1 MRIPFGYGIA
11 WGPMDFLNPRNPL
24 EPDARLRGVV
34 GITGRWYPAF
44 ADDMKFLAFA
54 AAPRDP
60 LAADGGGA
68 RFGLA
73 WESHWD
79 RASVQALYV
88 FESPAVYTVPVVATA
103 GGAAGL
109 RAEYPRG
116 IHRAG
121 LSFKIELELGFQ
133 GEILYTVDPVSPP
146 DFPDG
151 LAASFGADYTLFDGK
166 LYLLAEYLYSGAE
179 STGAYGAA
187 SPTGRAGA
195 HYLYGA
201 GTWKWSDFASITAGC
216 AANLEDLS
224 ATALAAWEY
233 QFAQGLTVSLKVY
246 VPLDSE
252 SFGGEGSGE
261 LGPRQSKSYIYGAAG
276 LRVKF

>member
-24 EPDARLRGVV
+24 ESDARLRGVV

-44 ADDMKFLAFA
+44 ADDMKVLAFA

-60 LAADGGGA
+60 FASGGGGA

-88 FESPAVYTVPVVATA
+88 FESPAAYPW
-103 GGAAGL
+103 GL
-109 RAEYPRG
+109 
-116 IHRAG
+116 HRAG
-121 LSFKIELELGFQ
+121 LSFKVELELGFQ
-133 GEILYTVDPVSPP
+133 GELLYTVDPVSLP
-146 DFPDG
+146 DFPAEVPKK

-187 SPTGRAGA
+187 SPTGHRNA

-233 QFAQGLTVSLKVY
+233 QFAQGLTFSLKAY

-252 SFGGEGSGE
+252 SFGGKDPGE
-261 LGPRQSKSYIYGAAG
+261 LGPRQSGSYVYGTAG